1 MMSFATGRRPLL
13 AGLGLATLGGA
24 AMAQGRPWPDRP
36 VRLVIPFPP
45 GGSNDV
51 LGRALADGM
60 SAKLGQPVVV
70 ENRAGAGGAIGAE
83 HVARSAPDGHSLLFV
98 SSSIATSAAVQKL
111 PYDPVADFTPVIEA
125 AQAPMI
131 VTVGR
136 NFPARTLGELI
147 AAARE
152 RPGQLRF
159 GGAGVG
165 DTSFFAT
172 QILNMA
178 AGIEM
183 EAVAYRG
190 IMEAQ
195 LDTAAGRIEVCVT
208 TFASARP
215 LIEAGDL
222 RVLAVSTPTRT
233 SSLPEVPS
241 ARELGVDYIADV
253 WWGLFVPARVPEP
266 IMARLHDVAAEVMRG
281 EAYARLS
288 RLNGA
293 EFVPMPQAAFAE
305 KVRKDVTRFRDIARR
320 AGIASH

>member
-1 MMSFATGRRPLL
+1 M
-13 AGLGLATLGGA
+13 
-24 AMAQGRPWPDRP
+24 
-36 VRLVIPFPP
+36 VIPFPP

-51 LGRALADGM
+51 LGRALADGL

-70 ENRAGAGGAIGAE
+70 ENRTGAGGAIGAE
-83 HVARSAPDGHSLLFV
+83 NVARSAPDGLSLLFV
-98 SSSIATSAAVQKL
+98 SSSIATGAAMQKL

-136 NFPARTLGELI
+136 NFPARSLAELI
-147 AAARE
+147 AVARA

-159 GGAGVG
+159 GGAGIG

-178 AGIEM
+178 AGLEM

-208 TFASARP
+208 TLASARP

-222 RVLAVSTPTRT
+222 HVLAVSTPTRT
-233 SSLPEVPS
+233 ASLPDVPS
-241 ARELGVDYIADV
+241 ARELGVDYVTDV
-253 WWGLFVPARVPEP
+253 WWGLFAPARVPDP
-266 IMARLHDVAAEVMRG
+266 IAARLHNRAAEVMRG
-281 EAYARLS
+281 EAYARVS
-288 RLNGA
+288 QINGA
-293 EFVPMPQAAFAE
+293 EFVPMSQAAFAE
-305 KVRKDVTRFRDIARR
+305 KVRNDVTRFRDIARR
-320 AGIASH
+320 AGVAGN